1 MIKVKHT
8 LIILLSFLFFSSNL
22 FSQNIRQG
30 SSSYGT
36 ILYNYD
42 GKNLRQ
48 GSSSYGTILFNING
62 LIPKSILLVLCL

>member
-1 MIKVKHT
+1 MIKTKHT
-8 LIILLSFLFFSSNL
+8 LIILVSFLLIPSSL
-22 FSQNIRQG
+22 FSQDIRQG

-48 GSSSYGTILFNING
+48 GSSSYGTVLFNING